1 MHELIAERRS
11 EVARLCDTVGI
22 RRLDVFGSA
31 TNDTFDVVRSDI
43 DVVVRFDPPPDFDRY
58 FDLKEGLER
67 IFERPVDVVIE
78 DDIKNPYFAD
88 SVNQSREN
96 LYAA

>member
-1 MHELIAERRS
+1 MHELIADRRA

-31 TNDTFDVVRSDI
+31 TNDMFDVVRSDI
-43 DVVVRFDPPPDFDRY
+43 DVVVRFAPPPEFDRY

-88 SVNQSREN
+88 SVNRTREN